1 MPPVA
6 NMITGGMVGRLVRFV
21 NTNQVPGSCF
31 TPAQSSYNG
40 PYNLNSASSAACVTL
55 TISRLAAEGLEAVDP
70 AETKDVQA
78 VLKSSMPDEVR
89 LAFAV
94 CPSTSTKAECENMD
108 AANVP
113 LIRAARV
120 KALHDSIIKHLT
132 LMPNEVKCMLADG
145 TSTLVNSFLD
155 AIVAAS
161 GVANPAVG
169 ASTLSIIANGASE
182 VFNDLNGARTVLDD
196 ALHPILCKMWTT
208 AAMSST
214 VKVNVGFSYIKPQ
227 DRKRLS
233 HTFLLPVRQ
242 ALATALGVAVSR
254 VGFSLVAQSLS
265 VALEGTSYAGAFELA
280 VSVDSPL
287 EATPISNKLKFASTF
302 AAIKAAFALP
312 SVLGYDVTQA
322 PPADSS
328 PTPVVNTGGGG
339 TDGAAPAPVNGIGGG
354 KVSTPGYK
362 VKFALKLKRLMR
374 KLSTSLMAAAIR
386 RVYGRVLAKLGISE
400 KDITV
405 TFTISSTRRRL
416 GDKRNR
422 NRNGNSD
429 GIRRELAAT
438 DEVNYDVNIVV
449 NTDDLVAAD
458 EIVKTFQTT
467 TSKTTLTDNIKN
479 EIVLAATDHGISDS
493 VASFKGE
500 KTDLLEEPDIMTPPG
515 ATCGPLSADKVSERS
530 YRSSRK
536 RSFSSVYSSTCS
548 DSNHTDR

>member
-6 NMITGGMVGRLVRFV
+6 NMLTGGMVGRLVRFV
-21 NTNQVPGSCF
+21 NSNQVPGSCF

-40 PYNLNSASSAACVTL
+40 PYNLDSASSAACVTL

-78 VLKSSMPDEVR
+78 VLQSSMPDEVR

-113 LIRAARV
+113 LIRAARA

-132 LMPNEVKCMLADG
+132 LMPTEVKCMLADG
-145 TSTLVNSFLD
+145 TSTLVDSFLD

-161 GVANPAVG
+161 GVANPAAG

-254 VGFSLVAQSLS
+254 IGFSLAAQSLG

-280 VSVDSPL
+280 VSVNSPL
-287 EATPISNKLKFASTF
+287 DATPISNKLKLASTF
-302 AAIKAAFALP
+302 AAIKAAFALT

-328 PTPVVNTGGGG
+328 PTPVVNTGGSG
-339 TDGAAPAPVNGIGGG
+339 TDDGAAPAPVNGIGGG

-386 RVYGRVLAKLGISE
+386 RVYGRLLAKLGISE

-416 GDKRNR
+416 GDNRNR
-422 NRNGNSD
+422 NRNGNGNSD
-429 GIRRELAAT
+429 GNGNRRELAAT

-449 NTDDLVAAD
+449 NTKDLVAAD

-467 TSKTTLTDNIKN
+467 TSKTTLTDSINN
-479 EIVLAATDHGISDS
+479 EIVLAAIEHGMTDS

-515 ATCGPLSADKVSERS
+515 ATCGPLSADKVRERDH
-530 YRSSRK
+530 YL
-536 RSFSSVYSSTCS
+536 
-548 DSNHTDR
+548 